1 MYALCV
7 RSRKGPLIAAL
18 SKSALD
24 VPIRAYSVENVPV
37 LGSITMLLALNL
49 SWLPVVKLVDMLAV
63 SFVKFASS
71 LKVLV
76 PITST
81 DAYSVARAYPSYV
94 NVPSGKDDTG
104 VLAEKKPTCHK

>member
-63 SFVKFASS
+63 SSVKFASRV
-71 LKVLV
+71 KV
-76 PITST
+76 PMPTSWEN
-81 DAYSVARAYPSYV
+81 AYLIARACPLYV